1 MRKAVECWKAA
12 QYWQDRAKGAIRLA
26 KYKERPDVRARRI
39 KGLEADKRKQEH
51 SQADAQKFLKA
62 YEDPQPAPRSYATGA
77 TCSRLCSRRGK
88 VGSLTRTD
96 ALEK

>member
-51 SQADAQKFLKA
+51 SQADAQKFSRHTKTHR
-62 YEDPQPAPRSYATGA
+62 PAPRSYATGA
-77 TCSRLCSRRGK
+77 TCSGSAPD
-88 VGSLTRTD
+88 VGRWALLREPD